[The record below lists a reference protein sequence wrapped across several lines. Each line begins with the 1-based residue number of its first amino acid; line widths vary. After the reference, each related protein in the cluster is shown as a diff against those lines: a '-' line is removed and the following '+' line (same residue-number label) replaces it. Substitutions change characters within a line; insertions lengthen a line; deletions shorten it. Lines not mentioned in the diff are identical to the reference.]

1 MMKRAT
7 LAAIAAY
14 QRYLSP
20 LKGFSCAFRVHTGRD
35 SCSQYGKR
43 AIGRHGVAAGLLLL
57 KRRMEDCGHLHHRHP
72 QAIQR
77 PALSAR
83 HRLQAGFCSWGE
95 VFEFGCDFFT
105 GWARDARCCS
115 WRYNTSPTEDDDN
128 YPGNTPRR
136 ARRKKS
142 ATPKKPKLNDNV
154 GSAPSA
160 PDSTDK

>member
-1 MMKRAT
+1 MKRLA

-20 LKGFSCAFRVHTGRD
+20 LKGYSCAFRVHTGRD

-43 AIGRHGVAAGLLLL
+43 AIARHGVVAGLRLL
-57 KRRMEDCGHLHHRHP
+57 KRRMEDCGDLHHRHHHV
-72 QAIQR
+72 QR
-77 PALSAR
+77 PPLSAR

-95 VFEFGCDFFT
+95 VFEFGCDFC
-105 GWARDARCCS
+105 GDWADDARCCR
-115 WRYNTSPTEDDDN
+115 WRYNTVPTEDDDN
-128 YPGNTPRR
+128 YPGNSPRR

-160 PDSTDK
+160 PDRIEK